1 MLYFEIT
8 KEFFF
13 LIKVTHTSIEEIF
26 NFFFHFL
33 DILFLLSVILLFKDT
48 ILSART
54 KNDRY
59 SGDSL

>member
-26 NFFFHFL
+26 FFHFL
-33 DILFLLSVILLFKDT
+33 DILFLLSVILLK
-48 ILSART
+48 IRS
-54 KNDRY
+54 
-59 SGDSL
+59 

>member
-26 NFFFHFL
+26 FFISLISFL
-33 DILFLLSVILLFKDT
+33 AFCNIVKDT

>member
-1 MLYFEIT
+1 MFYFEIT

-13 LIKVTHTSIEEIF
+13 LIKVTHISIEEI
-26 NFFFHFL
+26 FFFHFL

>member
-26 NFFFHFL
+26 IFFFHFL
-33 DILFLLSVILLFKDT
+33 DILFLLSVILLK
-48 ILSART
+48 IRS
-54 KNDRY
+54 
-59 SGDSL
+59 

>member
-13 LIKVTHTSIEEIF
+13 SYKSHSYF
-26 NFFFHFL
+26 HRGNFYFFFHFL